1 MTEQDAMTRLAAA
14 NPVPD
19 ADVHDSA
26 TSTRALFL
34 QRAVLAQP
42 RSRRRGFLLPGPKW
56 RYAIVPA
63 ALAAVAAAAFAVV
76 HPTSPPPPPPV
87 QAGASTA
94 TPQSILAAAATQA
107 EREGPRG
114 QFVHATGTVARIV
127 HLGPGA
133 GYDVIRVDTVQSVQ
147 PAAGLPGEGWLTIG
161 ERGSSVRPLTAA
173 DATAYAADGSPGPAE
188 LPADGEQTLYPDL
201 AGDEPYAGELGDL
214 PDDPARTGPAMLAW
228 LAEAGQDLPPDPQ
241 GWLFRTGTKLL
252 DTFTAVAGGADRAK
266 IYRMLAGLTGVRT
279 LEAGADPLGRPARA
293 LAYTATTP
301 RHGLVE
307 WQVYLGPDSDRI
319 TYTQAVVRQPGAA
332 NAGLPAGAVQYST
345 AVTAVTWSDKP

>member
-1 MTEQDAMTRLAAA
+1 MTRLAAA
-14 NPVPD
+14 NPVPEAEVRD
-19 ADVHDSA
+19 AA

-42 RSRRRGFLLPGPKW
+42 RSRRRGFAGLEW
-56 RYAIVPA
+56 RHAIVPA
-63 ALAAVAAAAFAVV
+63 ALAAVAVAAFAVV
-76 HPTSPPPPPPV
+76 HRTNPPPAPPV

-107 EREGPRG
+107 ERESPRG
-114 QFVHATGTVARIV
+114 QFVHATGTIARIV

-133 GYDVIRVDTVQSVQ
+133 GYDVIRVDSVQSVQ
-147 PAAGLPGEGWLTIG
+147 PAAGRPGEGWLTIG

-173 DATAYAADGSPGPAE
+173 DAAAYAADGSPGPAE
-188 LPADGEQTLYPDL
+188 LPREQEQTLHPDL

-214 PDDPARTGPAMLAW
+214 PEDPARTGPAMLAW
-228 LAEAGQDLPPDPQ
+228 LTEAGRGTPADPQ

-252 DTFTAVAGGADRAK
+252 DTFTDVAGSADRAK

-279 LEAGADPLGRPARA
+279 LESAADPLGRPARA
-293 LAYTATTP
+293 LAYTAPTP
-301 RHGLVE
+301 RYGIVE

-332 NAGLPAGAVQYST
+332 NAALPTGAVQYST